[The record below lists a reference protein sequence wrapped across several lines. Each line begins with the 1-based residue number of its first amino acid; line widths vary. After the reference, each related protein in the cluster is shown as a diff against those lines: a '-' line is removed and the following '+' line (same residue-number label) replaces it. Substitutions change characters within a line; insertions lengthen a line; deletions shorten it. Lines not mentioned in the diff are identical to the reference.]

1 MTALVLPRLY
11 PIVDP
16 GPPAPGGR
24 PSHTQPIGRAPGGH
38 PAAGRTP
45 EALAAAMLAGGARIL
60 QLRMKEGPDGW
71 DAGAVLAAARALR
84 RLTRDAGALFVVNDR
99 VDVALLVD
107 ADGVHVGQ
115 EDLPYQEVRRLV
127 GARRIVGVST
137 HTVEE
142 ARAAEAAGADYIG
155 FGPMFPTATKR
166 DTRPTRTLDLL
177 REVRAGVGLPIV
189 AIGGIT
195 AERIAAVREAGAD
208 SVAVISA
215 IVAAPDPA
223 AATRRLRHL
232 AKA

>member
-1 MTALVLPRLY
+1 MTPLVLPRLY

-16 GPPAPGGR
+16 GLPAASAPPA
-24 PSHTQPIGRAPGGH
+24 SGRA
-38 PAAGRTP
+38 P

-60 QLRMKEGPDGW
+60 QLRMKEGPEGW
-71 DAGAVLAAARALR
+71 GAGAVLAAARALR
-84 RLTRDAGALFVVNDR
+84 RLTRDAGALFIVNDR

-115 EDLPYQEVRRLV
+115 ADLPYQEVRRLV
-127 GARRIVGVST
+127 GARWLVGVST

-142 ARAAEAAGADYIG
+142 AQAAEAGGADYIG

-166 DTRPTRTLDLL
+166 DARPTRTLDLL
-177 REVRAGVGLPIV
+177 RQVRATVGLPIV

-195 AERIAAVREAGAD
+195 AERIAAVQEAGAD

-215 IVAAPDPA
+215 IVEARDPE
-223 AATRRLRHL
+223 AATRRLQRL
-232 AKA
+232 AEA